1 MEDKRLKVEVY
12 FAPNCPTKEQVERNL
27 KEAFEMEGIP
37 AELTIKVLDPAEAEK
52 KGFRGSPTIII
63 NGETFQPLEMG
74 GFS

>member
-1 MEDKRLKVEVY
+1 VEDKRLKVEVY

-27 KEAFEMEGIP
+27 KEALEMEGIP
-37 AELTIKVLDPAEAEK
+37 AELTIEVLDPAEAEK

-63 NGETFQPLEMG
+63 SGETFQPLEMG

>member
-1 MEDKRLKVEVY
+1 VEGKRLKVEVY

-27 KEAFEMEGIP
+27 KEALEMEGIP
-37 AELTIKVLDPAEAEK
+37 AELTIEVLNPVEAEK
-52 KGFRGSPTIII
+52 RGYRGSPTIII

>member
-1 MEDKRLKVEVY
+1 MEGKRLIVEVY

-27 KEAFEMEGIP
+27 KEALEMEGIP
-37 AELTIKVLDPAEAEK
+37 AELKIEVLDPVDAEK
-52 KGFRGSPTIII
+52 RGFRGSPTIII

>member
-1 MEDKRLKVEVY
+1 VEDKRLKVEVY

-52 KGFRGSPTIII
+52 RGFRGSPTIII

>member
-1 MEDKRLKVEVY
+1 VEDKRLKVEVY

-27 KEAFEMEGIP
+27 KEALKMEGIP
-37 AELTIKVLDPAEAEK
+37 AELTIEVLDPAEAEK
-52 KGFRGSPTIII
+52 RGFRGSPTIII

>member
-1 MEDKRLKVEVY
+1 VEGKRLKVEVY

-27 KEAFEMEGIP
+27 KEALEMEGIP
-37 AELTIKVLDPAEAEK
+37 AELKIEILDPVDAEK
-52 KGFRGSPTIII
+52 RGFRGSPTIII